1 MPEPYA
7 AAISHRMLGP
17 IIRLT
22 VADGYDFV
30 LTFQEAQILSK
41 ALRAV
46 KDKKS
51 PVDEVYMSPIA
62 NDYDF
67 VAKVLDDGV
76 IFEAKVPPLKLDWS
90 EVGRMSEDLAKAA
103 PENPVEA

>member
-1 MPEPYA
+1 MSADYA
-7 AAISHRMLGP
+7 AVVSHRMLGT

-22 VADGYDFV
+22 VAEGFSFD

-41 ALRAV
+41 ALAAV

-62 NDYDF
+62 SDF
-67 VAKVLDDGV
+67 DFAAKVLPDGLT
-76 IFEAKVPPLKLDWS
+76 FDLKTPPVHLAWP
-90 EVGRMSEDLAKAA
+90 EVGKMSEALAKAA
-103 PENPVEA
+103 PES